1 MKDRRE
7 TAEMAVMA
15 GARRGE
21 GPKAYSLQ
29 YVEGPSP
36 EYARQGGQMR
46 GRSRCFMT
54 GPG

>member
-29 YVEGPSP
+29 YVEVPSP
-36 EYARQGGQMR
+36 ENTRQGGQIR
-46 GRSRCFMT
+46 GRGKCFMVS
-54 GPG
+54 PG